1 MSGAR
6 TRPRCTA
13 RLGGGYMLPCDSYGV
28 ASDRAQHARELSSC
42 RDCGGGTE
50 ARPAKVFARYRVS
63 RRGVFENAGAPT
75 LARLGIVEPPSV
87 GTKTAVETAVDG
99 SVF

>member
-6 TRPRCTA
+6 MRPKCTV
-13 RLGGGYMLPCDSYGV
+13 RLGGGYMLPRDSYGA
-28 ASDRAQHARELSSC
+28 ASDRAQHARELSSR

-87 GTKTAVETAVDG
+87 GAKTAVDD
-99 SVF
+99 SVP